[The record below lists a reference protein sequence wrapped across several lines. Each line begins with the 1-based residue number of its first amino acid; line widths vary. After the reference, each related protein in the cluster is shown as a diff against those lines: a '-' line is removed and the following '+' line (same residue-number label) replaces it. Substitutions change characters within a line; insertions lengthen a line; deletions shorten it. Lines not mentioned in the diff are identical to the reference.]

1 VLSKYPQR
9 QCQLREDYPGTEL
22 QRRRQGQFIMENRVL
37 ITPADGIEAI
47 ELEQTLV
54 KNRNG
59 VFVVESAMSRGSW
72 AAQPVEK

>member
-1 VLSKYPQR
+1 
-9 QCQLREDYPGTEL
+9 
-22 QRRRQGQFIMENRVL
+22 MENRVL

-59 VFVVESAMSRGSW
+59 VFVVESATSKGIW
-72 AAQPVEK
+72 AAQPV